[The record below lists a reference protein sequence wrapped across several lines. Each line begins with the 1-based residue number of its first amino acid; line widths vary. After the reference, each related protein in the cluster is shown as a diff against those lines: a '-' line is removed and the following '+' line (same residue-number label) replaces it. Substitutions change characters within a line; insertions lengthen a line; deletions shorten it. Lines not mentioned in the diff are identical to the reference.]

1 MLNHK
6 TNKTKKIDN
15 KNLSETTKAYTH
27 KQKHTGHTCTNTV
40 CMQIVRPYQTQKIHT
55 VDHGRKYIIVL
66 CIVLLFF
73 FEFCFGHHPYQQ
85 DRPNVFISPEYN
97 TSWIFMCVPM

>member
-6 TNKTKKIDN
+6 TNITKKIDN

-27 KQKHTGHTCTNTV
+27 KQKHTGHTRTNTV